1 MKKLL
6 IIAICFSWVQQ
17 LWSQT
22 IEKNKLWIGFYNLEN
37 LYDTI
42 DNENVDDSPR
52 TPRGTY
58 RWTQKRL
65 EHKLSNLNT
74 VIHSIAKKVEDA
86 DWLVLGVCEV
96 ENLGVLERLREGN
109 SLLNNSKIIHFDSK
123 DLRGIDVALFYN
135 PLRFRPIH
143 FTKKSIPLSNAVG
156 EPIFTRDLLI
166 VTGLLNTS
174 ERIHFIV
181 AHWPSRSGG
190 QRRSASRRYTAS
202 YHTRFAVD
210 SILKED
216 AQAKIIVMGDFNDG
230 PKDDSMT
237 RLLVSKRNSTK
248 LINITEPIEKKGI
261 GSLAHKD
268 KWHLFDQ
275 FIVTPNLLG
284 DIGLIVRQVGV
295 LNNEFLRSKKGR
307 FRGYPFRTYG
317 GTAYQGGY
325 SDHFPIFTTL
335 GPLPPR
341 NTAQDENQTNS
352 VE

>member
-6 IIAICFSWVQQ
+6 IAAIYLVSFQQ
-17 LWSQT
+17 LWGQT
-22 IEKNKLWIGFYNLEN
+22 TLKNKLWVGFYNLEN

-42 DNENVDDSPR
+42 DNGGVADTPR
-52 TPRGTY
+52 TPSGTY

-65 EHKLSNLNT
+65 DQKLSNLNT
-74 VIHSIAKKVEDA
+74 VIHSIAATVEDA

-109 SLLNNSKIIHFDSK
+109 SLLNGSKIIHFDSK

-135 PLRFRPIH
+135 PVLFRPIH
-143 FTKKSIPLSNAVG
+143 FTKKSVPLSNSIG
-156 EPIFTRDLLI
+156 EPIYTRDLLI
-166 VTGLLNTS
+166 VTGLLPTS

-190 QRRSASRRYTAS
+190 QRRSATRRYTAA
-202 YHTRFAVD
+202 YHTRSAID
-210 SILKED
+210 SILRD
-216 AQAKIIVMGDFNDG
+216 DDLAKIMVMGDFNDG
-230 PKDDSMT
+230 PQDTSMK
-237 RLLVSKRNSTK
+237 RLLVSKRNETK
-248 LINITEPIEKKGI
+248 LINITEPLEKKGI
-261 GSLAHKD
+261 GSLAHRD

-275 FIVTPNLLG
+275 FVVTPNLLS
-284 DIGLIVRQVGV
+284 DKKLAVRQVGV
-295 LNNEFLRSKKGR
+295 LNKDFLRSKKGR

-341 NTAQDENQTNS
+341 NSAQD
-352 VE
+352 